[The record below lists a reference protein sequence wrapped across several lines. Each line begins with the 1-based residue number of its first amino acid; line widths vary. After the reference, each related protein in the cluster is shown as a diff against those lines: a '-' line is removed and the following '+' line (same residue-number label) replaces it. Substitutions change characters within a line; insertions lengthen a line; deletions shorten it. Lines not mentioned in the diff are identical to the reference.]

1 MRKNFLPVVAVVSLL
16 VLGLIGFISF
26 LQAAEVVFTEGS
38 VQVQSADKVW
48 KKAEAGTQV
57 DIGDSIRTARK
68 SRADVA
74 LDDEKMNTLRI
85 SEQTMVVLNSTEP
98 GMINKIDLS
107 NGKIYSNVENLKA
120 GLAFEVSTPSA
131 VAGVRGTGWSVESS
145 KLKDEVATFKD
156 TVKVKTFDANNNLL
170 TETDVPEGFKTII
183 ERFQQAGALTQ
194 LTEQEMQQWT
204 EIRQEVTQHVE
215 NPPSGGGNEG
225 ADEDT
230 QNLDQTTELQENV
243 VNELDDS
250 KDQIEDQQTDE
261 NVEKIRS
268 FGHYSQEG

>member
-1 MRKNFLPVVAVVSLL
+1 MRKNFLPVVAVVSFL

-26 LQAAEVVFTEGS
+26 LQAAEIVFTEGS

-48 KKAEAGTQV
+48 KKAAAGTQV
-57 DIGDSIRTARK
+57 MIGDSIRTARK
-68 SRADVA
+68 SIADVA
-74 LDDEKMNTLRI
+74 LDEEKKNTLRI

-107 NGKIYSNVENLKA
+107 SGKIYSNVENIKA

-131 VAGVRGTGWSVESS
+131 VAGVRGTGWSVESN
-145 KLKDEVATFKD
+145 KQNDEVATFKD
-156 TVKVKTFDANNNLL
+156 TVNVKTFDANNNLL

-194 LTEQEMQQWT
+194 LTEQETQQWT
-204 EIRQEVTQHVE
+204 AIRQEITHHIE
-215 NPPSGGGNEG
+215 NIPAGGDGGDEG
-225 ADEDT
+225 TDEDI
-230 QNLDQTTELQENV
+230 QNLDRTTDLQENV
-243 VNELDDS
+243 VNELGDT
-250 KDQIEDQQTDE
+250 KDQIEDQQADD

-268 FGHYSQEG
+268 FGHY